1 MRGEGA
7 KRQGQHVTKAR
18 AGGDVNEK
26 ERSGQQMKEEKK
38 RKNEPSGYGEPLRVR
53 EQKGAAGADP

>member
-1 MRGEGA
+1 
-7 KRQGQHVTKAR
+7 VTKAR

-38 RKNEPSGYGEPLRVR
+38 RKNVPSGCGEPLRIR
-53 EQKGAAGADP
+53 EQKDAAGADP

>member
-1 MRGEGA
+1 MWQGGNTTRAMHGEGVA
-7 KRQGQHVTKAR
+7 QQGRCVTKAQ

-38 RKNEPSGYGEPLRVR
+38 R
-53 EQKGAAGADP
+53 